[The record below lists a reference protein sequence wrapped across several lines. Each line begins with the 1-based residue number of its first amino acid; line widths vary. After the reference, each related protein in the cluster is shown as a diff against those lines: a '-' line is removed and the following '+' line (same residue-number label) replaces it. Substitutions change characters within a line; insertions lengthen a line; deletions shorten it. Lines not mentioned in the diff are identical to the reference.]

1 MVRLAAGSTVYCM
14 VIYSSAASGCTR
26 TCSDAAAAAGDDD
39 DDDDDDVITLLIT
52 VMMVLYE
59 AAVSGALSLA
69 VNHHS
74 SQSSPPSLPSAS
86 PCLSVSWFIHNAVQS
101 HAPRSTTLLLL
112 TSLGIVSDSWRGT
125 VSRGVCLF
133 VGVSVT

>member
-1 MVRLAAGSTVYCM
+1 VLRFVSAALRRSPWLVRLAAGSTVYCM

-26 TCSDAAAAAGDDD
+26 TCSDAAAAAG

-74 SQSSPPSLPSAS
+74 SQSSPPSPPSAS
-86 PCLSVSWFIHNAVQS
+86 PCLSVYLSVCLLVHPQCSPVS
-101 HAPRSTTLLLL
+101 RTTLYF
-112 TSLGIVSDSWRGT
+112 T
-125 VSRGVCLF
+125 VTYFIRHSQ
-133 VGVSVT
+133 

>member
-1 MVRLAAGSTVYCM
+1 VLRFVSAALRRSPWLVRLAAGSTVYCM

-26 TCSDAAAAAGDDD
+26 TCSDAAAAAG
-39 DDDDDDVITLLIT
+39 DDDDDVITLLIT

-74 SQSSPPSLPSAS
+74 SQSSPPSPPSAS
-86 PCLSVSWFIHNAVQS
+86 PCLSVYLSVCLLVHPQCSPVS
-101 HAPRSTTLLLL
+101 RTTLYF
-112 TSLGIVSDSWRGT
+112 T
-125 VSRGVCLF
+125 VTYFIRHSQ
-133 VGVSVT
+133 